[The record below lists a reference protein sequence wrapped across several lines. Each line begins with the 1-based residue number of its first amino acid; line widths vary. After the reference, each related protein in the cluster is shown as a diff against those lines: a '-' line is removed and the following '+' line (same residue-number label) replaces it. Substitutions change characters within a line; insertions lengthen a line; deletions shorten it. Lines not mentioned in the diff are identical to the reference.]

1 MVTVLDYCSKLF
13 GLWNSLYSLLAE
25 QFLGKLQAEITLC
38 EAEMKFDRAKHV
50 RFSMLGGGFIY

>member
-1 MVTVLDYCSKLF
+1 MVTLLDYCSKLF
-13 GLWNSLYSLLAE
+13 VLWNSLYRLLAE

-38 EAEMKFDRAKHV
+38 ETEMNSDRARHI